1 MSVASIGIEQ
11 LASQA
16 EKEGVTL
23 AEMITKHM
31 SMEDIDRAQSVIHAE
46 LASNYSSIED
56 FMQGLEPSSPLNL
69 AGMSEEELLGL
80 QEETMLSLSDSSCIV
95 AEEEA

>member
-1 MSVASIGIEQ
+1 MSMASVGIEQ

-23 AEMITKHM
+23 AEMITRHM
-31 SMEDIDRAQSVIHAE
+31 SMEDIDRAQAVIHAE

-56 FMQGLEPSSPLNL
+56 FMQNLEPSSPLNL
-69 AGMSEEELLGL
+69 AGMSEEELLDL
-80 QEETMLSLSDSSCIV
+80 QEEVVLSLSDSSGIV